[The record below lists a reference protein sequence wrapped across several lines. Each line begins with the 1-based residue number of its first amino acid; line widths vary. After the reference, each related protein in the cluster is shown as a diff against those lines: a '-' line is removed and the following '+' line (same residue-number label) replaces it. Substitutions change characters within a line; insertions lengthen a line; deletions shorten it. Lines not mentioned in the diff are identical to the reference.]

1 MIGERRDK
9 SAPQT
14 WERERE
20 RRKESVHHRIDRVDN
35 CEGRELAAFLI
46 LLIGLLM
53 RNKALLLA
61 TPAFLVHRLI
71 EPYYSYLKGSS
82 EVDMIL

>member
-1 MIGERRDK
+1 
-9 SAPQT
+9 
-14 WERERE
+14 
-20 RRKESVHHRIDRVDN
+20 
-35 CEGRELAAFLI
+35 
-46 LLIGLLM
+46 M

-82 EVDMIL
+82 EVDMILYGLNEKSITYFG